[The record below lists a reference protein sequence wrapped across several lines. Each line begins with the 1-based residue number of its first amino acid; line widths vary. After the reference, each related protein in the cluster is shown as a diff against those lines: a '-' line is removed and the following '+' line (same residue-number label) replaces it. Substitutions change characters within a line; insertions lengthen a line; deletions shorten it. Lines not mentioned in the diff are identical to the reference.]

1 MGARVDRNVTQARV
15 TTEARRDM
23 RPQRET
29 HSISSFVSICHAD
42 PQDYCLAIVTKGWD
56 TCVIL
61 SFAVKNRIPQVSEN
75 GGQRPSPC
83 AEPQY
88 PNEYMWQF

>member
-1 MGARVDRNVTQARV
+1 MGARVDRDVTQARV

-23 RPQRET
+23 RPQRKT

-42 PQDYCLAIVTKGWD
+42 PQGYCLAIVTKGWD

-61 SFAVKNRIPQVSEN
+61 SFAVENRVPQVSEN
-75 GGQRPSPC
+75 GGQ
-83 AEPQY
+83 
-88 PNEYMWQF
+88 